1 MNEVPFQSP
10 QQKIQQHGNDAED
23 QNGEDHPVQFEHLTT
38 INYHVAETLFGT
50 DKFSD
55 DDTNQTQSDIDL
67 HDGEQIR
74 NVGGQNDLEQ
84 DMRGISVKCP

>member
-1 MNEVPFQSP
+1 MNTS
-10 QQKIQQHGNDAED
+10 
-23 QNGEDHPVQFEHLTT
+23 EHLTT

-74 NVGGQNDLEQ
+74 NVGGQNDLVQ
-84 DMRGISVKCP
+84 DARGISVKCRDEFDFIRRCLHITGVEV